1 AVTGALAFAADGTA
15 AFAAGKGVTGAITNT
30 MGADGKGTLTIV
42 GTTDVAFGGQ
52 IGASGASLKAAN
64 ITITDADADAA
75 TFAGKVYALAIGITG
90 NADDTDFVDFAD
102 DVVGTITITTGGTVE
117 LAANK
122 TITGDFKSAA
132 NSVGELNV
140 LAATTVGTTAIV
152 TGNVGI
158 DGGHKIEELDVIT
171 GATATVIQSITGKV
185 DAVAVNVTGTGT
197 LAFGG
202 AVDATNVNAG
212 TVSFLTFAEDL
223 TGILNLNVAATGTF
237 AANKKV
243 VGSVDTSG
251 TAGILTFEATTATTT
266 YVDGTVGTT
275 GALDAINVAPA
286 VVSGTAIVGTFGNT
300 VAATLLTHS
309 GAGTVAFAAA
319 TAIPTINLTG
329 DGKISFASGIGHTGA
344 ITTGTTNT
352 GSIDF
357 VAGNQAVSGTVGA
370 SGALIKQIT
379 QVGGSGTLTFN
390 DDVFATQLTINS
402 TGGVTMGT
410 ADDLNANVYFDADG
424 TLTLHT
430 DGMTGDVTTQTG
442 NTGTVVAG
450 QNMTIT
456 GNLGT
461 SDLILKMVDVGAA
474 VTITG
479 TVYATEVDIAA
490 VALSMSADADIIG
503 AVDFSAAGTLNLA
516 DGADVTGTIIP
527 SAGNHGTVNVA
538 GTRTISGVVGNVGSH
553 DLLLL
558 AVGAAGK
565 LTLGGGFEGTQITV
579 ASGGVLN
586 YTSATTAHTGNLVVT
601 GTGTVNVGTTT
612 TTVSGT
618 LTMPATSTFKVTIGD
633 TNGKLIHSTAASAFI
648 ATNGLLEPVIAGR
661 ITSGTAITVFAG
673 AAAPNLPS
681 VTDNYERYSFLLAV
695 CNTND
700 LCLTPTLVTPA
711 GVSAN
716 SAAVSAIADIAFAAD
731 STMNDA
737 IQSLSGAALDK
748 ALETLAPAVSGGAI
762 AGAVSAGGAAG

>member
-1 AVTGALAFAADGTA
+1 
-15 AFAAGKGVTGAITNT
+15 
-30 MGADGKGTLTIV
+30 
-42 GTTDVAFGGQ
+42 
-52 IGASGASLKAAN
+52 
-64 ITITDADADAA
+64 
-75 TFAGKVYALAIGITG
+75 
-90 NADDTDFVDFAD
+90 
-102 DVVGTITITTGGTVE
+102 
-117 LAANK
+117 
-122 TITGDFKSAA
+122 
-132 NSVGELNV
+132 
-140 LAATTVGTTAIV
+140 
-152 TGNVGI
+152 
-158 DGGHKIEELDVIT
+158 
-171 GATATVIQSITGKV
+171 
-185 DAVAVNVTGTGT
+185 
-197 LAFGG
+197 
-202 AVDATNVNAG
+202 
-212 TVSFLTFAEDL
+212 
-223 TGILNLNVAATGTF
+223 ILNLNVAATGTF

-474 VTITG
+474 VAITG

-503 AVDFSAAGTLNLA
+503 AVDFSAA
-516 DGADVTGTIIP
+516 
-527 SAGNHGTVNVA
+527 
-538 GTRTISGVVGNVGSH
+538 
-553 DLLLL
+553 
-558 AVGAAGK
+558 
-565 LTLGGGFEGTQITV
+565 
-579 ASGGVLN
+579 
-586 YTSATTAHTGNLVVT
+586 
-601 GTGTVNVGTTT
+601 
-612 TTVSGT
+612 
-618 LTMPATSTFKVTIGD
+618 
-633 TNGKLIHSTAASAFI
+633 
-648 ATNGLLEPVIAGR
+648 
-661 ITSGTAITVFAG
+661 
-673 AAAPNLPS
+673 
-681 VTDNYERYSFLLAV
+681 
-695 CNTND
+695 
-700 LCLTPTLVTPA
+700 
-711 GVSAN
+711 
-716 SAAVSAIADIAFAAD
+716 
-731 STMNDA
+731 
-737 IQSLSGAALDK
+737 
-748 ALETLAPAVSGGAI
+748 
-762 AGAVSAGGAAG
+762 